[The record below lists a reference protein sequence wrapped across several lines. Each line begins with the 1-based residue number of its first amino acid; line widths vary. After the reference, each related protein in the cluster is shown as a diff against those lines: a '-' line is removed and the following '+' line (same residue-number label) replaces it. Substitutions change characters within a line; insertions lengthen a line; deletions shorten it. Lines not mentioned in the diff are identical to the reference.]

1 MDSQKGSVKMVEFV
15 GVGEREKK
23 IKVLNNNSDAKK
35 VHRQVGRQVDK
46 VRM

>member
-1 MDSQKGSVKMVEFV
+1 MSSTAAAGEEMDSQKGSVKMVEFV

-35 VHRQVGRQVDK
+35 VHR
-46 VRM
+46 